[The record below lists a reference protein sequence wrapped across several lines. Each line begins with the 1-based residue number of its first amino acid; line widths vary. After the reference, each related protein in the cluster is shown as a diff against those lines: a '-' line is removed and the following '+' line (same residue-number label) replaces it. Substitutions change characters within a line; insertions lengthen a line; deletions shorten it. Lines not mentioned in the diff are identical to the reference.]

1 MRRRKVIPVVGEE
14 LLQVEIE
21 DKTVPLYA
29 WMAERLASVL
39 EVLSS
44 ELPSPVSLN
53 DVACR
58 YLARN
63 DSNRNSIYTRLS
75 IIVDEANA
83 YLRAPMALRQLAE
96 ITDFNLFL
104 TTSFDSLMESVV
116 NEIRRNRKKVSLA
129 WVVRDAAEKFPAT
142 NGDRGSSMR
151 KPQTAAAP
159 RITSRSKPRSQFS
172 ITFSLLPTRSP
183 SAGPQ
188 VRA

>member
-1 MRRRKVIPVVGEE
+1 MNTLCDRMGAVGNDRDEPK
-14 LLQVEIE
+14 LF
-21 DKTVPLYA
+21 DFG
-29 WMAERLASVL
+29 
-39 EVLSS
+39 LSGWNS
-44 ELPSPVSLN
+44 LGSCESPVPAGGGHCASH
-53 DVACR
+53 R
-58 YLARN
+58 
-63 DSNRNSIYTRLS
+63 
-75 IIVDEANA
+75 

-104 TTSFDSLMESVV
+104 TTSFDSLMESAL
-116 NEIRRNRKKVSLA
+116 NEIRRNRKKYRWPGLCVTRPRSSRQPMEA
-129 WVVRDAAEKFPAT
+129 
-142 NGDRGSSMR
+142 GSSMR